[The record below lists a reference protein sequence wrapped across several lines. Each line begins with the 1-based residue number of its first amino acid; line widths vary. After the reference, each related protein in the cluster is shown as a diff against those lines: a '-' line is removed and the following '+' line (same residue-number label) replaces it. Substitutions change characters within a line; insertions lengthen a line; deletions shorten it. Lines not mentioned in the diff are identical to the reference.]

1 MLMRE
6 VAYLTVADVDSA
18 IAALG
23 AHENAM
29 LLAGGTNVVDYLRAG
44 VISPSVLIDIS
55 AVPLAGVHAGEA
67 GFTIGGLARMSDVAA
82 DPGMRAFFPVV
93 TGALELS
100 ASAQLRNMATMGG
113 NLMQRTRCGYFREP
127 GFACNK
133 RAPGSGCAARDG
145 LNRPHAVLGG
155 SGQCVAT
162 HASDLAVAL
171 VALDA
176 TVRLQGPAGT
186 RQLALTGFYRMP
198 GDTPQLENELQPGEM
213 IVQITAAGVPG
224 AAGSH
229 YLKVRERAS
238 YEFAVVSVAAVVH
251 APGGVIETARIAF
264 GGVGTVPWRDHAAER
279 ALTGVSVDDSRALR
293 SAAGAALAGAEP
305 LAHNGFKVEM
315 GRRALVRAVQ
325 IAAGVR

>member
-6 VAYLTVADVDSA
+6 VAYLAVADADSA
-18 IAALG
+18 IAALS

-55 AVPLAGVHAGEA
+55 TVPLTGIRADEA

-82 DPGMRAFFPVV
+82 HPGMRACFPVV
-93 TGALELS
+93 SQALELS

-133 RAPGSGCAARDG
+133 RIPGSGCAARDG

-155 SGQCVAT
+155 SSHCVAT
-162 HASDLAVAL
+162 HPSDLAVAL

-176 TVRLQGPAGT
+176 TLQLQGPAGI
-186 RQLALTGFYRMP
+186 RQVAVTDFYRLP
-198 GDTPQLENELQPGEM
+198 GDTPQQENELQPTEM
-213 IVQITAAGVPG
+213 IVQISAAGTPG
-224 AAGSH
+224 ASGSH
-229 YLKVRERAS
+229 YLKIRERAS
-238 YEFAVVSVAAVVH
+238 YEFAVVSVAAVVQ
-251 APGGVIETARIAF
+251 APGGVIEAARIAF
-264 GGVGTVPWRDHAAER
+264 GGVGTVPWRDHDAEQALAGIAA
-279 ALTGVSVDDSRALR
+279 ADSAALR
-293 SAAGAALAGAEP
+293 SAAEAALAGAEP
-305 LAHNGFKVEM
+305 LTHNGFKVEM

-325 IAAGVR
+325 LAAGTR

>member
-6 VAYLTVADVDSA
+6 VAYLAVTDVDSA
-18 IAALG
+18 IAALS

-44 VISPSVLIDIS
+44 AISPSVLIDIS
-55 AVPLAGVHAGEA
+55 AVPLTDVHAGEA
-67 GFTIGGLARMSDVAA
+67 GLAIGGLARMSDVAA
-82 DPGMRAFFPVV
+82 HPGMRAFFPVV
-93 TGALELS
+93 SQALELS

-133 RAPGSGCAARDG
+133 RTQGSGCAARDG

-155 SGQCVAT
+155 SGHCVAT

-171 VALDA
+171 AALDA
-176 TVRLQGPAGT
+176 VLHLQGPAGR
-186 RQLALTGFYRMP
+186 RQMALSDFYRMP
-198 GDTPQLENELQPGEM
+198 GDTPQLENELQAGEM
-213 IVQITAAGVPG
+213 IVQISSPGAPG

-251 APGGVIETARIAF
+251 APGGVIETAGIAF
-264 GGVGTVPWRDHAAER
+264 GGVGTVPWRDRAAER
-279 ALTGVSVDDSRALR
+279 ALTGVSAADAESLR
-293 SAAGAALAGAEP
+293 SAADAALAGAEP
-305 LAHNGFKVEM
+305 LAHNDFKVEL

-325 IAAGVR
+325 TAAGAA

>member
-6 VAYLTVADVDSA
+6 VAYLTAADADAA

-23 AHENAM
+23 AHENGM
-29 LLAGGTNVVDYLRAG
+29 LLAGGTNVVDYLRAE

-55 AVPLAGVHAGEA
+55 AIPLTAVHAGEA
-67 GFTIGGLARMSDVAA
+67 GFTIGALARMSDVAA
-82 DPGMRAFFPVV
+82 DPGMRAFFPMVSQ
-93 TGALELS
+93 ALELS
-100 ASAQLRNMATMGG
+100 ASAQLRNMATIGG

-155 SGQCVAT
+155 SGHCVAT
-162 HASDLAVAL
+162 HASDLAVPL

-176 TVRLQGPAGT
+176 VLDLQGPAGV
-186 RQLALTGFYRMP
+186 RQVALSGFYRMP
-198 GDTPQLENELQPGEM
+198 GDTPQLENELQPDEM
-213 IVQITAAGVPG
+213 IVQISAAGAPG

-251 APGGVIETARIAF
+251 APGGVIEAVRIAF

-279 ALTGVSVDDSRALR
+279 ALTGVSAADAASLR
-293 SAAGAALAGAEP
+293 FAADAALAGAEP
-305 LAHNGFKVEM
+305 LAHNGFKVEL
-315 GRRALVRAVQ
+315 GRRALVHAVQ

>member
-1 MLMRE
+1 MRE

-55 AVPLAGVHAGEA
+55 AVPLTGVHAGEA

-213 IVQITAAGVPG
+213 IVQISAAGVPG

-251 APGGVIETARIAF
+251 APGGVIETARMAF

-293 SAAGAALAGAEP
+293 SAAGAALAEAEP

>member
-1 MLMRE
+1 MRE
-6 VAYLTVADVDSA
+6 VAYLSAADVDSA
-18 IAALG
+18 IEALS
-23 AHENAM
+23 AYENAM
-29 LLAGGTNVVDYLRAG
+29 LLAGGTDVVDYLRAG

-55 AVPLAGVHAGEA
+55 AVPLTDIHADEA

-82 DPGMRAFFPVV
+82 HPGMRACFPVV
-93 TGALELS
+93 SQAVELS

-133 RAPGSGCAARDG
+133 RIPGSGCAARDG

-155 SGQCVAT
+155 SGHCVAT
-162 HASDLAVAL
+162 HPSDLAVAL

-176 TVRLQGPAGT
+176 VLHLQDPAGV
-186 RQLALTGFYRMP
+186 RQVALADFYRMP
-198 GDTPQLENELQPGEM
+198 GDTPQLETELRPDEM
-213 IVQITAAGVPG
+213 IVQISAAGAAG
-224 AAGSH
+224 GAGSH

-251 APGGVIETARIAF
+251 APGGVIEAARIAF
-264 GGVGTVPWRDHAAER
+264 GGVGTVPWRDHAAEQ
-279 ALTGVSVDDSRALR
+279 ALAGITAADSAALR
-293 SAAGAALAGAEP
+293 SATEAALAGAEP
-305 LAHNGFKVEM
+305 LAHNGFKVEL

-325 IAAGVR
+325 IAAGGR

>member
-1 MLMRE
+1 MRE
-6 VAYLTVADVDSA
+6 VAYLTAADADAA

-29 LLAGGTNVVDYLRAG
+29 LLAGGTNVLDYLRAE

-55 AVPLAGVHAGEA
+55 AIPLTAVHAGEA
-67 GFTIGGLARMSDVAA
+67 GFTIGALARMSDVAA
-82 DPGMRAFFPVV
+82 DPGMRAFFPMVSQ
-93 TGALELS
+93 ALELS
-100 ASAQLRNMATMGG
+100 ASAQLRNMATIGG

-155 SGQCVAT
+155 SGHCVAT
-162 HASDLAVAL
+162 HASDLAVPL

-176 TVRLQGPAGT
+176 VLDLQGPAGV
-186 RQLALTGFYRMP
+186 RQVALSGFYRMP
-198 GDTPQLENELQPGEM
+198 GDTPQLENELQPDEM
-213 IVQITAAGVPG
+213 IVQISAAGGPG

-251 APGGVIETARIAF
+251 APGGVIEAVRIAF

-279 ALTGVSVDDSRALR
+279 ALTGVSAADAASLR
-293 SAAGAALAGAEP
+293 FAADAALAGAEP
-305 LAHNGFKVEM
+305 LAHNGFKVEL
-315 GRRALVRAVQ
+315 GRRALVHAVQ